1 MDNVTVPIGVDDDG
15 RRLDRVLRKYLPLLP
30 LSALH
35 RLLRKGAVRLD
46 GVRVD
51 AAERVRVGQQ
61 LSYPALQKDSAL
73 PRTGGDARPERK
85 AGLPLRVVF
94 ENDHLLVVYK
104 EAGMLAHGAGGLD
117 ESVLSYLEGK
127 LPPSLSFAPGPL
139 HRLDRGTSGLLTFS
153 KSLAGAQAF
162 SSALAG
168 REIGKRYLG
177 VLQGEFRGSEVWE
190 DSLSRDGESRTTSV
204 AGPSA
209 SGDGPAGKEARTRA
223 TGLATDGEAS
233 LALLDLGTGRTHQI
247 RAQAAARG
255 YPLLGDEKYGGAPLR
270 GGFLLHAYELDAGG
284 SPESFFPELLTAPPP
299 ERFLALVRRRFGED
313 WFQSISSGLPSA
325 RLLDAIM

>member
-1 MDNVTVPIGVDDDG
+1 
-15 RRLDRVLRKYLPLLP
+15 
-30 LSALH
+30 
-35 RLLRKGAVRLD
+35 
-46 GVRVD
+46 
-51 AAERVRVGQQ
+51 
-61 LSYPALQKDSAL
+61 
-73 PRTGGDARPERK
+73 
-85 AGLPLRVVF
+85 VVF

-177 VLQGEFRGSEVWE
+177 VLQGEFRGSE
-190 DSLSRDGESRTTSV
+190 SMGRQPLADGESRTTSV

-223 TGLATDGEAS
+223 RAWRRTERHPWRCWTSAPAGPTRSGRRPRPGDIPSWGTRSTAALPCGEAS
-233 LALLDLGTGRTHQI
+233 SSTPTNWTPAVPR
-247 RAQAAARG
+247 
-255 YPLLGDEKYGGAPLR
+255 
-270 GGFLLHAYELDAGG
+270 
-284 SPESFFPELLTAPPP
+284 SPFS
-299 ERFLALVRRRFGED
+299 R
-313 WFQSISSGLPSA
+313 S
-325 RLLDAIM
+325 